1 MPGMGFVPG
10 GGEEMRRGRCGWR
23 DARPPA
29 FRITW
34 ASPSSSP
41 SSLAG
46 WSRASMHVRTATCR
60 AGGIGRSPWVN
71 ESAKLRLAV
80 SIFVSSDMPYLLGTL
95 DAILAFL
102 DPLHGG

>member
-1 MPGMGFVPG
+1 MTANSFVPRG
-10 GGEEMRRGRCGWR
+10 REEMMSEGIASS

-41 SSLAG
+41 SSLEG